1 MPDIF
6 FTSDQHFGHERILH
20 MCNRPFKDAAEMDER
35 LIANWNAVVGP
46 RDDVWCLGD
55 FSMGKPDYTNRI
67 LSQLFGRKHLIRGN
81 HDRVTGVQ
89 WTSIQEATTISA
101 GGRKFYLHHYPVRDW
116 PGKWSN
122 VLHLYGHVH
131 GNLRPEPGT
140 MEVGVD
146 VWGGR
151 PVSAEEIVVAIGKF
165 EPAHEPLPR
174 FRLSPW

>member
-89 WTSIQEATTISA
+89 WTSLQEATTITA
-101 GGRKFYLHHYPVRDW
+101 CGRKFYLHHYPVRDW
-116 PGKWSN
+116 PGKWSS

-151 PVSAEEIVVAIGKF
+151 PVSAEEIVAAIGKF
-165 EPAHEPLPR
+165 EHAHEPLPR
-174 FRLSPW
+174 FQLSPW